1 MMFIW
6 SIKGGIRADSEIL
19 REPDIER
26 IIYEGGSGYT
36 HMIFSHRPIVFVGKS
51 GKIYSG
57 SGKESEIRIMTVN
70 GEIERTLSL
79 DIEPIPVTRQDTEK
93 SLEDASER
101 RRDLTYA
108 SDIPENKPYYQHFI
122 VDDYGK
128 VWVQLN
134 THYGATETEWLII
147 DQNSDVV
154 NNFMLSSNIRMD
166 TGHHCANLTGSR
178 GLQ

>member
-1 MMFIW
+1 
-6 SIKGGIRADSEIL
+6 
-19 REPDIER
+19 
-26 IIYEGGSGYT
+26 
-36 HMIFSHRPIVFVGKS
+36 
-51 GKIYSG
+51 
-57 SGKESEIRIMTVN
+57 MTVN